1 MVELMFAVAIL
12 GVTLAFAVPS
22 YRDAALNSK
31 LNAVA
36 SSLHASVLVAR
47 SEAIK
52 TNRPTTLCASS
63 DGANCTGTWTTAVRP
78 RHSIGSLVI

>member
-1 MVELMFAVAIL
+1 MVELMFAIAIL

-36 SSLHASVLVAR
+36 SSLHASVTR
-47 SEAIK
+47 R
-52 TNRPTTLCASS
+52 TQRG
-63 DGANCTGTWTTAVRP
+63 DQGQ
-78 RHSIGSLVI
+78 